1 MFFGKTV
8 VKTEVKTGVNM
19 VVKLE
24 VETEVKIRV
33 KMEVNPQA
41 VTNPTLFHCLN
52 PPAPPPKLTK
62 QGQSNQCRT
71 PGVKFLE

>member
-52 PPAPPPKLTK
+52 PPAPPPKTNQTRPK
-62 QGQSNQCRT
+62 QSVPNSWI
-71 PGVKFLE
+71 